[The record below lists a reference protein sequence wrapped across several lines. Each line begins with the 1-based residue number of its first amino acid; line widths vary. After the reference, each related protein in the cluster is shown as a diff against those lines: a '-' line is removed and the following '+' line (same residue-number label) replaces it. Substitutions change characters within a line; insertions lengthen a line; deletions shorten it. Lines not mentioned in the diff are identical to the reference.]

1 MPDYQLYYWPVPF
14 RGQFIRAALAY
25 AQKSWS
31 EADGAEIS
39 AYMAA
44 PSESLPIP
52 FMAPPL
58 LIDNSRN
65 FAIAQ
70 MPAVML
76 YLGDTLHLMPTAP
89 GPRAVTAK
97 IINDANDVLDEITLN
112 GGKSMW
118 TGERWQRFEP
128 RLKRWMSL
136 WEELGRRHG
145 LQAGSGYLLGGD
157 APGIADIMTATLW
170 NTMTERFRLLAEML
184 EDTAPI
190 TASLSRRIYDLPA
203 LAALARKAQADYG
216 SAYCGGQIEKAL
228 RRVLRA

>member
-1 MPDYQLYYWPVPF
+1 MLDYQLYYWPVPF

-25 AQKSWS
+25 AEIGWS
-31 EADGAEIS
+31 EADGTEIL
-39 AYMAA
+39 AFMAS
-44 PSESLPIP
+44 PPESLPIP

-58 LIDNSRN
+58 LIDKSRD

-70 MPAVML
+70 MPAIML

-89 GPRAVTAK
+89 GPRALTTK

-118 TGERWQRFEP
+118 TGERWRKFEP

-136 WEELGRRHG
+136 WEEMGRRHG
-145 LQAGSGYLLGGD
+145 LQAGSGFLLGGD
-157 APGIADIMTATLW
+157 APGLADIMTATLW
-170 NTMTERFRLLAEML
+170 NTMTERFRPLADML
-184 EDTAPI
+184 EDTAPN

-203 LAALARKAQADYG
+203 LAALASKARSDYG
-216 SAYCGGQIEKAL
+216 EAYCGGQIERAL
-228 RRVLRA
+228 RRVLLA